1 MSTLISFQ
9 IITGSL
15 GIGRLYTT
23 IISFSVQKNSVLW
36 VCLFCLFFLFLFLNE
51 ISKLNMSAIVSFS
64 ILCDWGRSCFPQE
77 ITKNVLK
84 ENIYRKTHHCSLV
97 RSYGRRTTSDVSR
110 EWDILF
116 YYFYSPNPYGITWVC
131 LSLQLWMNCNRT
143 TFRVVDAEWT

>member
-64 ILCDWGRSCFPQE
+64 ILCD
-77 ITKNVLK
+77 
-84 ENIYRKTHHCSLV
+84 
-97 RSYGRRTTSDVSR
+97 
-110 EWDILF
+110 
-116 YYFYSPNPYGITWVC
+116 
-131 LSLQLWMNCNRT
+131 
-143 TFRVVDAEWT
+143 